1 MREKTFA
8 VRIFDGTYTRIY
20 SVRAMD
26 KETAERKAIC
36 CFNIEVDGTVEYAIV
51 TEQRG

>member
-8 VRIFDGTYTRIY
+8 VRIFDGAYTRIY

-36 CFNIEVDGTVEYAIV
+36 CFNIEVGGTVEYAV
-51 TEQRG
+51 ATERRG